1 MDQQLKNN
9 IIVRQLIYLALFI
22 IVIGASLTVIMEFSP
37 QIGTKNEPT
46 LKQNALY
53 PLIAWTL
60 IVFTMLTGLYIA
72 TRFFA
77 DHSWQ
82 KRDFYVSRDSIT
94 PMDFVMVLFIFL
106 ASSII
111 VTFATGKI
119 MNESRA
125 TVALILA
132 QPAIYIVILL
142 VLFRRIRMRGY
153 DPLFEVGLRTGRF
166 ARQLKIGVA
175 AFLFLMPFMLIFEAI
190 ARVACSLFNEPVTQN
205 PVIEIFRTEPVGWV
219 KACLVFVPVISA
231 PFFEEVFF
239 RGVLYKL
246 LRSYISAPLAIV
258 ISALLFASVH
268 AGLYQGIK
276 IFALG
281 LILGYLVEK
290 TGSIIP
296 SIFLHFL
303 INFTSMVALL
313 MSSV

>member
-60 IVFTMLTGLYIA
+60 NVFTMLTGLYIA

-111 VTFATGKI
+111 VTFATEKI
-119 MNESRA
+119 MDESRA

-142 VLFRRIRMRGY
+142 LLFRRIRMRGY
-153 DPLFEVGLRTGRF
+153 DPLFELGLRTGRF
-166 ARQLKIGVA
+166 ARQLKIGLGG
-175 AFLFLMPFMLIFEAI
+175 FLFHWPVRIIFLAI
-190 ARVACSLFNEPVTQN
+190 SLVACDLLNEPPAEN
-205 PVIEIFRTEPVGWV
+205 PVIDMFRTESVGWV
-219 KACLVFVPVISA
+219 KACLILVPVISA

-239 RGVLYKL
+239 RGVLYKV
-246 LRSYISAPLAIV
+246 LRSYISAPLTIV
-258 ISALLFASVH
+258 FSALLFASVH
-268 AGLYQGIK
+268 TGLYQGIN

-313 MSSV
+313 MSSG